1 MKAKFNRW
9 MHLLSFALIGLLGFS
24 ACSDE
29 KEEEDM
35 LVLYGVPQDGYIVKG
50 TVTDEAG
57 NPIKGLTVTPFYY
70 GGADKIFPFP
80 STTTDEEGRFL
91 FEKYIDGGVR
101 PLAIADEDG
110 IENGGEF
117 INDTLSYKEMTMVKI
132 GYGDGRVD
140 CLYEVT
146 ANATLKKKE

>member
-1 MKAKFNRW
+1 
-9 MHLLSFALIGLLGFS
+9 
-24 ACSDE
+24 
-29 KEEEDM
+29 
-35 LVLYGVPQDGYIVKG
+35 
-50 TVTDEAG
+50 
-57 NPIKGLTVTPFYY
+57 
-70 GGADKIFPFP
+70 GGADKMFPFP